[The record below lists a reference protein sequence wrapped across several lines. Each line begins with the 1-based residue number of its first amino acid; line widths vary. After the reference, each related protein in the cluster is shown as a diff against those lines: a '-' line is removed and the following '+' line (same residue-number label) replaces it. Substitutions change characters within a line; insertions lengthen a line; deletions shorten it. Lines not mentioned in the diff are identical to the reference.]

1 MRADKLVIESS
12 IALWAL
18 YPIPTMA
25 ITDAVPIAI
34 AMVVRRDLNKLAL
47 IESIAVEMDS
57 WNTIC

>member
-18 YPIPTMA
+18 DPIPTMA
-25 ITDAVPIAI
+25 ITDAVPITI

-57 WNTIC
+57 WNTIR

>member
-18 YPIPTMA
+18 DPIPTMA
-25 ITDAVPIAI
+25 ITDAVPITI

-57 WNTIC
+57 WNIIR